1 MGKSFNKKEKLI
13 IKSILLGCIVFLI
26 FVLYWFRNPF
36 VEEYSIEAG
45 KSITIEELLKD
56 KDARNP
62 KFITEINESII
73 NKIGSHTIKVYGN
86 DGEFEVIINV
96 SDTIAPTA
104 KAVEKTMW
112 ISDEITSDMFLGDI
126 KDATTVTSSF
136 KETPDFNKKGKQ
148 DVTIVLKDEAGN
160 TTEYNTVLN
169 LKKDTIAPTI
179 EIVNTI
185 ISNKGENI
193 LYKKYATIYDN
204 RENEL
209 TLTIDNSKVKLE
221 EPGTYKVLY
230 TVTDKAGNSTKK
242 NVNVLILSP
251 DETQLKTEAQEYA
264 QKLIDKLTDDSMSKD
279 KKLEKCF
286 YYILNNVKY
295 KGGHQGTTEN
305 YYVDA
310 LSGFK
315 TLTGDCLVSNGMLRV
330 VCELLDVPTMVVVR
344 TSNRPSNHYWFMAN
358 TGDGWYHYDAYK
370 RPEGTIYK
378 WTDKKLL
385 AWSKEWGGLADYDTS
400 KFPSSPEV

>member
-1 MGKSFNKKEKLI
+1 MGKCFNKKEKMILRI
-13 IKSILLGCIVFLI
+13 ILLFCFLFLV

-36 VEEYSIEAG
+36 IEEYSIEAG
-45 KSITIEELLKD
+45 SSITIEDLLKYEN
-56 KDARNP
+56 ARKP
-62 KFITEINESII
+62 KFITEINEKII

-86 DGEFEVIINV
+86 DNEFEVIIHV

-104 KAVEKTMW
+104 KPVEKTMW
-112 ISDEITSDMFLGDI
+112 ISDDITSDMFVEDI
-126 KDATTVTSSF
+126 VDATKVETSF
-136 KETPDFNKKGKQ
+136 KNTPDFNKKGKQ
-148 DVTIVLKDEAGN
+148 DITIILKDEGGN

-193 LYKKYATIYDN
+193 LYKKYAKIYDN

-251 DETQLKTEAQEYA
+251 NETQLKTQAQEYA
-264 QKLIDKLTDDSMSKD
+264 QKLIDKLTDNSMSKD

-286 YYILNNVKY
+286 FYILNNVKY
-295 KGGHQGTTEN
+295 KGGHKGTTEN

-310 LSGFK
+310 LYGFK

-330 VCELLDVPTMVVVR
+330 VCELLDVPTMVVIR
-344 TSNRPSNHYWFMAN
+344 TSNRPSNHYWFIAN
-358 TGDGWYHYDAYK
+358 TGNGWYHYDAYK

-385 AWSKEWGGLADYDTS
+385 TWSKEYGGLAEFDTS
-400 KFPSSPEV
+400 KFPRTPDK

>member
-1 MGKSFNKKEKLI
+1 MGKCFNKKEKMILRV
-13 IKSILLGCIVFLI
+13 ILLICFLFLV

-36 VEEYSIEAG
+36 IEEYSIEAG
-45 KSITIEELLKD
+45 SSITIEDLLKYEN
-56 KDARNP
+56 ARKP
-62 KFITEINESII
+62 KFITEINEKII

-86 DGEFEVIINV
+86 DNEFEVIIHV

-104 KAVEKTMW
+104 KPVEKTMW
-112 ISDEITSDMFLGDI
+112 ISDDITSDMFVEDI
-126 KDATTVTSSF
+126 VDATKVETSF
-136 KETPDFNKKGKQ
+136 KNTPDFNKKGKQ
-148 DVTIVLKDEAGN
+148 DITIILKDEGGN

-193 LYKKYATIYDN
+193 LYKKYAKIYDN

-251 DETQLKTEAQEYA
+251 NETQLKTQAQEYA
-264 QKLIDKLTDDSMSKD
+264 QKLIDKLTDNSMSKD

-286 YYILNNVKY
+286 FYILNNVKY
-295 KGGHQGTTEN
+295 KGGHKGTTEN

-310 LSGFK
+310 LYGFK

-330 VCELLDVPTMVVVR
+330 VCELLDVPTMVVIR
-344 TSNRPSNHYWFMAN
+344 TSNRPSNHYWFIAN
-358 TGDGWYHYDAYK
+358 TGNGWYHYDAYK

-385 AWSKEWGGLADYDTS
+385 TWSKEYGGLAEFDTS
-400 KFPSSPEV
+400 KFPRTPDK